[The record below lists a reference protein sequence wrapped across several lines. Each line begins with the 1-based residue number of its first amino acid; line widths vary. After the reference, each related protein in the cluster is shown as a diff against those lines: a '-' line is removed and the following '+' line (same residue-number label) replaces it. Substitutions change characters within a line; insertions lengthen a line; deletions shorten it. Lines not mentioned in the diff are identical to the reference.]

1 MEFTVTETIAAGR
14 GDVVRALADPG
25 YYASLGD
32 ASTSVRAP
40 ELLSASTE
48 TGTLLVRVRY
58 AFAGTITGPAARIV
72 DADKLTWVIA
82 TTFDTTSH
90 RGRLVVEPD
99 HYDGLLRCRGSLALD
114 ADDDGTTTETVAGR
128 LEVRVPLVGGSAEKA
143 IFGGFTK
150 QLGLEASALGA
161 WCAAHPA

>member
-1 MEFTVTETIAAGR
+1 MEFTVTESIAAGCD
-14 GDVVRALADPG
+14 DVVRALADPG
-25 YYASLGD
+25 YYAGLGD

-40 ELLSASTE
+40 ELLSVSTDA
-48 TGTLLVRVRY
+48 GTLHVRVRY

-72 DADKLTWVIA
+72 DVHKLTWVI
-82 TTFDTTSH
+82 DTTYDPATH

-99 HYDGLLRCRGSLALD
+99 HYHGLLRCSGTLALD
-114 ADDDGTTTETVAGR
+114 EADGTTTETVTGR
-128 LEVRVPLVGGSAEKA
+128 LEVRVPLVAESAEQA

-150 QLGLEASALGA
+150 QLGLEAAALGA